1 MKIHHVGYLTKE
13 LNKAQDEFLALGF
26 VVEQEKAYDEHRK
39 INISFIVNGNYR
51 VELIEPVDDS
61 SPMYPLLKRY
71 KNTPYH
77 ICYEVDDLEASI
89 AELSTKGYTVM
100 QEPLEAP
107 CIENKRVSFLI
118 NSNLGIIE
126 LVETN

>member
-1 MKIHHVGYLTKE
+1 MNIHHVGYLTKE

>member
-1 MKIHHVGYLTKE
+1 MNIHHVGYLTKD

-39 INISFIVNGNYR
+39 INISFIINGNYR

>member
-1 MKIHHVGYLTKE
+1 
-13 LNKAQDEFLALGF
+13 
-26 VVEQEKAYDEHRK
+26 
-39 INISFIVNGNYR
+39 

>member
-1 MKIHHVGYLTKE
+1 MNIHHVGYLTKD

-26 VVEQEKAYDEHRK
+26 VVEQEKAYDELRK
-39 INISFIVNGNYR
+39 INISFIINGDYR
-51 VELIEPVDDS
+51 VELIEPVDEA

-77 ICYEVDDLEASI
+77 ICYEVENLEASI
-89 AELSTKGYTVM
+89 EQLSARGYTVM
-100 QEPLEAP
+100 QAPLEAP
-107 CIENKRVSFLI
+107 CIENHRVAFLI

-126 LVETN
+126 LVEK

>member
-1 MKIHHVGYLTKE
+1 MNIHHVGYLTKD
-13 LNKAQDEFLALGF
+13 LNKTQDEFLALGF

-77 ICYEVDDLEASI
+77 ICYEVADLEASI

>member
-1 MKIHHVGYLTKE
+1 MNIHHVGYLTKD

-26 VVEQEKAYDEHRK
+26 VVEQGKAYDEHRK
-39 INISFIVNGNYR
+39 INISFIINGNYR

-77 ICYEVDDLEASI
+77 ICYEVADLEASI

>member
-1 MKIHHVGYLTKE
+1 MNIHHVGYLTKD
-13 LNKAQDEFLALGF
+13 LNKTQDEFLALGF

-39 INISFIVNGNYR
+39 INISFIINGNYR

>member
-1 MKIHHVGYLTKE
+1 MNIHHVGYLTKD

-39 INISFIVNGNYR
+39 INISFIINGNYR

-89 AELSTKGYTVM
+89 AELSTKGYTIM

-126 LVETN
+126 LVEIN

>member
-1 MKIHHVGYLTKE
+1 MNIHHVGYLTKD
-13 LNKAQDEFLALGF
+13 LNKAQDEFSALGF

-39 INISFIVNGNYR
+39 INISFIINGNYR

>member
-1 MKIHHVGYLTKE
+1 MNIHHVGYLTKD

-77 ICYEVDDLEASI
+77 ICYEVYDLEASI

>member
-1 MKIHHVGYLTKE
+1 MNIHHVGYLTKD

-39 INISFIVNGNYR
+39 INISFIINGNYR

-77 ICYEVDDLEASI
+77 ICYEVDDLESSI

>member
-1 MKIHHVGYLTKE
+1 MNIHHVGYLTKD

-89 AELSTKGYTVM
+89 AELSTKGYTIM

>member
-1 MKIHHVGYLTKE
+1 MTIHHVGYLTKD

-39 INISFIVNGNYR
+39 INISFIINGNYR

>member
-1 MKIHHVGYLTKE
+1 MNIHHVGYLTKD

-77 ICYEVDDLEASI
+77 ICYEVDNLEASI

>member
-1 MKIHHVGYLTKE
+1 MNIHHVGYLTKD